1 MLHVCEHAVLGGDGD
16 GGDGW
21 VASAGPMGGRGG
33 GDGGGGESSLQQP
46 KQLQPRATICWHDR
60 CADITAQVW
69 PSGA

>member
-1 MLHVCEHAVLGGDGD
+1 MSHVLLQTELGGDGD

-21 VASAGPMGGRGG
+21 VASVGG

-46 KQLQPRATICWHDR
+46 KQLQPRATICWHDK